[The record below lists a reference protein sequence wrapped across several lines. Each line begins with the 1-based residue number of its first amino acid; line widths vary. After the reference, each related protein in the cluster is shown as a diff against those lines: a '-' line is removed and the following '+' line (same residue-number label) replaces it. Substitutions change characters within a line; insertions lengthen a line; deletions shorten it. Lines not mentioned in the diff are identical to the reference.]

1 MVLQDLGSRYAH
13 FIPTRIAKETLIAKE
28 ILLLLHVNDVLF
40 CGSEAGVCLACLCG
54 DGGALAVLVERL
66 VLVAELSPQSAAWRQ
81 SAERIVWSAGA
92 VDVATAWRE
101 ERRSLSISLVV
112 IRI

>member
-1 MVLQDLGSRYAH
+1 MHILCPPESQ
-13 FIPTRIAKETLIAKE
+13 KETLIAKE

>member
-1 MVLQDLGSRYAH
+1 MVLQDLGSRYPH
-13 FIPTRIAKETLIAKE
+13 FLPTRISKETLIAKE
-28 ILLLLHVNDVLF
+28 ILLLLHVNDVLC

-66 VLVAELSPQSAAWRQ
+66 VLEAELSPQSAAWGR
-81 SAERIVWSAGA
+81 SAERNLWSADA

>member
-1 MVLQDLGSRYAH
+1 MADAVVADGKH
-13 FIPTRIAKETLIAKE
+13 I
-28 ILLLLHVNDVLF
+28 HVDDVLF
-40 CGSEAGVCLACLCG
+40 CGPDAGVCLACLC
-54 DGGALAVLVERL
+54 DDGALAVLVERV
-66 VLVAELSPQSAAWRQ
+66 VLVAGLSPQSAAWLQ
-81 SAERIVWSAGA
+81 SAERNSWSADA

>member
-1 MVLQDLGSRYAH
+1 M
-13 FIPTRIAKETLIAKE
+13 PTRIAKETLIAKE

-66 VLVAELSPQSAAWRQ
+66 VLVAELVTFMHWT
-81 SAERIVWSAGA
+81 WG
-92 VDVATAWRE
+92 
-101 ERRSLSISLVV
+101 
-112 IRI
+112 